1 MKTKIQELRNLLNQL
16 PSSPYASVI
25 AGNSTIKYVPFKGYQ
40 VWAGGM
46 NPLFE
51 GSFEEIKEMIE
62 NEIRFSKY
70 ID

>member
-16 PSSPYASVI
+16 PSSPYANCI
-25 AGNSTIKYVPFKGYQ
+25 AGNSTIKYAQFKGYQ
-40 VWAGGM
+40 IWAGGI

-62 NEIRFSKY
+62 NEIRYLKY